1 MGGVGAALSGLRRDH
16 LRKLHEPC
24 TQFSQDARQFLG
36 LISGEIAFGFR
47 IEHAKQIDG
56 KLRGRKINHHAA
68 SLGIPIGPKPTK
80 CLRRKHP
87 HNRPKVCRR
96 KVVGVCVR
104 LLTPLRIDL
113 LELFPFRLCLCF
125 PVAVDMQSWLGGR
138 IAHGESIGLP
148 VYLLRYALGVDRHA
162 SPLSLLECG
171 FRSFLLVSVVVGL
184 AVGGCRKL
192 VDRPDTAIEVG
203 ASDFNAKAGQVTPSD
218 VVQVPP
224 SVFASPTVRSTSE
237 VEQESGGEKVVTQK
251 SVVETGSDGTEKTV
265 ATLAPTEDIRVKP
278 GGRWTVDSLVGQIN
292 GRPVY
297 ASKFMQSIEDRILR
311 IVAENPRAAA
321 QRMIAQLVAERFEQY
336 INNELIIAEAEGML
350 TSEMREGLFAWLQ
363 SVQEQTV
370 SGYGGNRTEATQ
382 SLQDQFGMT
391 MDQYLQER
399 RDEALAQNLLSR
411 RVRPRTI
418 VSWRD
423 VERQYSILEK
433 EFDPS
438 PIVTIGRI
446 RVTES
451 ETAMLAD
458 VRARFARGESFVDVA
473 KIAGME
479 RDGVWRQD
487 KLPPSGIAGLDLA
500 EDIRKALAAA
510 EQGKPTN
517 EVKRGTSV
525 YWFCVLAEEII
536 EARPIFDPTL
546 QRRIRGGLQEQR
558 ARYEQ
563 FRYLASLRDRWVTND
578 IDQMT
583 RRLTDIAIARYL
595 PRE

>member
-1 MGGVGAALSGLRRDH
+1 VASRSRPPIVRAFKSQTLLALVVIAAVL
-16 LRKLHEPC
+16 
-24 TQFSQDARQFLG
+24 
-36 LISGEIAFGFR
+36 
-47 IEHAKQIDG
+47 
-56 KLRGRKINHHAA
+56 AA
-68 SLGIPIGPKPTK
+68 
-80 CLRRKHP
+80 
-87 HNRPKVCRR
+87 
-96 KVVGVCVR
+96 
-104 LLTPLRIDL
+104 
-113 LELFPFRLCLCF
+113 
-125 PVAVDMQSWLGGR
+125 
-138 IAHGESIGLP
+138 
-148 VYLLRYALGVDRHA
+148 
-162 SPLSLLECG
+162 
-171 FRSFLLVSVVVGL
+171 
-184 AVGGCRKL
+184 GCRKL
-192 VDRPDTAIEVG
+192 VDRPETAIEVG
-203 ASDFNAKAGQVTPSD
+203 TRDFNSKVSAGSPSD

-224 SVFASPTVRSTSE
+224 SVFAPPSVRSTSE
-237 VEQESGGEKVVTQK
+237 VEQESGGEQVTTQK
-251 SVVETGSDGTEKTV
+251 SIVQTESNGTEKTV

-350 TSEMREGLFAWLQ
+350 TTEMREGLFAWLQ

-411 RVRPRTI
+411 RVKPRTI

-446 RVTES
+446 RVTPS
-451 ETAMLAD
+451 ETAMLED

-473 KIAGME
+473 KVAGME

-487 KLPPSGIAGLDLA
+487 KLPPSGISGLDLA

-510 EQGKPTN
+510 EQGKPTT
-517 EVKRGTSV
+517 EVCIGSACSRRRSSRHAPSSIRCCSGRSAADCRSSGRGTSSTAISRL
-525 YWFCVLAEEII
+525 CGTAGS
-536 EARPIFDPTL
+536 RMTS
-546 QRRIRGGLQEQR
+546 IR
-558 ARYEQ
+558 
-563 FRYLASLRDRWVTND
+563 
-578 IDQMT
+578 
-583 RRLTDIAIARYL
+583 
-595 PRE
+595 

>member
-1 MGGVGAALSGLRRDH
+1 LR
-16 LRKLHEPC
+16 
-24 TQFSQDARQFLG
+24 
-36 LISGEIAFGFR
+36 AFF
-47 IEHAKQIDG
+47 
-56 KLRGRKINHHAA
+56 
-68 SLGIPIGPKPTK
+68 
-80 CLRRKHP
+80 
-87 HNRPKVCRR
+87 V
-96 KVVGVCVR
+96 
-104 LLTPLRIDL
+104 LLA
-113 LELFPFRLCLCF
+113 
-125 PVAVDMQSWLGGR
+125 VAV
-138 IAHGESIGLP
+138 IA
-148 VYLLRYALGVDRHA
+148 A
-162 SPLSLLECG
+162 
-171 FRSFLLVSVVVGL
+171 
-184 AVGGCRKL
+184 GGCRKL
-192 VDRPDTAIEVG
+192 VDRPETAIQVG
-203 ASDFNAKAGQVTPSD
+203 ASDFNTKASAVTPSD

-224 SVFASPTVRSTSE
+224 SVFASPSVRSSSE
-237 VEQESGGEKVVTQK
+237 VKQESGGEEVVTQR
-251 SVVETGSDGTEKTV
+251 SVVETEADGTEKVV

-350 TSEMREGLFAWLQ
+350 TPEMREGIFAWLQ

-411 RVRPRTI
+411 RVKPRTI

-451 ETAMLAD
+451 ETAMLED
-458 VRARFARGESFVDVA
+458 VRARLARGEAFVDVA
-473 KIAGME
+473 KVAGME

-510 EQGKPTN
+510 EQGKPTT

-525 YWFCVLAEEII
+525 YWFCLLSEEII
-536 EARPIFDPTL
+536 EARPIFDPIL

-583 RRLTDIAIARYL
+583 RRLTEIALARYL

>member
-1 MGGVGAALSGLRRDH
+1 MRVTA
-16 LRKLHEPC
+16 
-24 TQFSQDARQFLG
+24 
-36 LISGEIAFGFR
+36 
-47 IEHAKQIDG
+47 
-56 KLRGRKINHHAA
+56 
-68 SLGIPIGPKPTK
+68 
-80 CLRRKHP
+80 
-87 HNRPKVCRR
+87 
-96 KVVGVCVR
+96 R
-104 LLTPLRIDL
+104 LLTPLTVNL
-113 LELFPFRLCLCF
+113 LQLFPFGFRLCF
-125 PVAVDMQSWLGGR
+125 PVAIDMQFRLGGW
-138 IAHGESIGLP
+138 IAHAESIGRLALRPRYSP
-148 VYLLRYALGVDRHA
+148 VVARTSRPSAVHSPSLRAFFVL
-162 SPLSLLECG
+162 
-171 FRSFLLVSVVVGL
+171 L
-184 AVGGCRKL
+184 AVALIAAVGCRKL
-192 VDRPDTAIEVG
+192 VDRPETAIQVG
-203 ASDFNAKAGQVTPSD
+203 ASDFNTKANAVTPSD

-224 SVFASPTVRSTSE
+224 SVFASPSVRSSSE
-237 VEQESGGEKVVTQK
+237 VKQESGGEEVVTQR
-251 SVVETGSDGTEKTV
+251 SVVETEADGTEKVV

-350 TSEMREGLFAWLQ
+350 TPEMREGIFAWLQ

-411 RVRPRTI
+411 RVKPRTI

-451 ETAMLAD
+451 ETAMLED
-458 VRARFARGESFVDVA
+458 VRARLARGEAFVDVA
-473 KIAGME
+473 KVAGME

-510 EQGKPTN
+510 EQGKPTT

-525 YWFCVLAEEII
+525 YWFCLLSEEII
-536 EARPIFDPTL
+536 EARPIFDPIL

-583 RRLTDIAIARYL
+583 RRLTDIALARYL